1 MNKKIIKNI
10 LVLQM
15 FSCLLIAQNNYK
27 TSIDIIKNENSRI
40 ASITVLQGND
50 KIGTLKKELSEG
62 SSIPTAIALNNG
74 NLALLNS
81 LEGEIELYNY
91 SSELFFSHKFYT
103 LPPYKEQSI
112 KYSLNNKGVLL
123 LVSEAQSNNLYLVN
137 NSGELENLSDC
148 ENGLITGLNST
159 LNGESIFYSIA
170 NWSENNLNKKSVF
183 LDLINYN
190 EKTFSLG
197 FERGVFN
204 EQNNLF
210 VGYDKT
216 SAFCIN
222 YKNEEILWKKELDEN
237 QYFLDVNFSNEEVI
251 LVKVTSP
258 KLENGQWIYDNAIIV
273 EKNISGREKVLQS
286 VNKSFRTMELITE
299 DEKIELL
306 IDSNVIVVK

>member
-1 MNKKIIKNI
+1 
-10 LVLQM
+10 M

-81 LEGEIELYNY
+81 LEGEIELYNH
-91 SSELFFSHKFYT
+91 SSELLFSHKLYA
-103 LPPYKEQSI
+103 LPPYKEQTI
-112 KYSLNNKGVLL
+112 KYSVNSKGVVL
-123 LVSEAQSNNLYLVN
+123 LVSEDQSNNLYLVN
-137 NSGELENLSDC
+137 NSGELENLADC

-159 LNGESIFYSIA
+159 LNGESIFYSIV
-170 NWSENNLNKKSVF
+170 NWSGNNLNKESLLF
-183 LDLINYN
+183 DLINDN
-190 EKTFSLG
+190 VKSFSLG
-197 FERGVFN
+197 FEKGVFN
-204 EQNNLF
+204 EENNLF

-222 YKNEEILWKKELDEN
+222 YSNDEILWEKELDKNE
-237 QYFLDVNFSNEEVI
+237 YFYDINFSNKEVI

-258 KLENGQWIYDNAIIV
+258 KLENGQWIYDNATIV
-273 EKNISGREKVLQS
+273 EKSISGREKVLQS
-286 VNKSFRTMELITE
+286 VNKSFRTIELISVD
-299 DEKIELL
+299 DEIE
-306 IDSNVIVVK
+306 IVVDSKTHLVNWD